1 MPEVRDSLVE
11 HGETLGQ
18 SSKGVNPMED
28 AFIADLAQA
37 QASKVEAERRQADE
51 ARQAKLR
58 AAAKAELLQM
68 QRELQVWIDRWIG

>member
-1 MPEVRDSLVE
+1 M
-11 HGETLGQ
+11 GQ
-18 SSKGVNPMED
+18 SSKGVNPHIYMDD

-37 QASKVEAERRQADE
+37 QASKVDAERRQADE

-68 QRELQVWIDRWIG
+68 QRELQVGMDRWIG

>member
-1 MPEVRDSLVE
+1 MD
-11 HGETLGQ
+11 
-18 SSKGVNPMED
+18 D

-68 QRELQVWIDRWIG
+68 QRELQVWMDRWIG